1 MGLMLSIHLVGIPL
15 LAFIYLAQEFIIAN
29 RGSNTAINLTR
40 HLHPPL
46 ISLYESSFDKERKNS
61 LGVAQGQLK
70 GE

>member
-46 ISLYESSFDKERKNS
+46 ISFMKAVLIRRGRIP
-61 LGVAQGQLK
+61 LGLLK
-70 GE
+70 DN